1 MLPITSAVSATTKI
15 MRRVHITIMSNTPL
29 TFISPSNLPKWRS
42 VKLVLTLTLLILLSS
57 CATPSAL
64 SNLTDGSCSPSQQ
77 LLIKD
82 HISGQIDAIADQNYQ
97 KAYSFAA
104 KSFQEVV
111 SLERFTQIISEQYVL
126 LITNKGYTFD
136 SCAIED
142 ERLVQKITVIGL
154 NDDFRMTYR
163 LSVED
168 QRLGVV
174 AAAVTDVSEDV
185 AT

>member
-1 MLPITSAVSATTKI
+1 MKI
-15 MRRVHITIMSNTPL
+15 H
-29 TFISPSNLPKWRS
+29 
-42 VKLVLTLTLLILLSS
+42 LTLICALLLSACS
-57 CATPSAL
+57 NSSPLAAL
-64 SNLTDGSCSPSQQ
+64 SDGDCTTSQQ

-82 HISGQIDAIADQNYQ
+82 HVSGQIDAIAEQNWE

-104 KSFQEVV
+104 KSFQESI

-136 SCAIED
+136 SCEIVGAQ
-142 ERLVQKITVIGL
+142 LVQKITVNGAK
-154 NDDFRMTYR
+154 DDFRMTYR
-163 LSVED
+163 LTFEE

-174 AAAVTDVSEDV
+174 AAAVTQVSEDL

>member
-1 MLPITSAVSATTKI
+1 MKGYL
-15 MRRVHITIMSNTPL
+15 
-29 TFISPSNLPKWRS
+29 
-42 VKLVLTLTLLILLSS
+42 LVIAALLLSS
-57 CATPSAL
+57 CGNPTPLAQL
-64 SNLTDGSCSPSQQ
+64 LDGQCSQSQQ

-136 SCAIED
+136 SCEIEN
-142 ERLVQKITVIGL
+142 ERLVQKITVVGL

-168 QRLGVV
+168 QKLGVV

>member
-1 MLPITSAVSATTKI
+1 MKAVLA
-15 MRRVHITIMSNTPL
+15 
-29 TFISPSNLPKWRS
+29 
-42 VKLVLTLTLLILLSS
+42 LTLLLFLSG
-57 CATPSAL
+57 CASSPAL
-64 SNLTDGSCSPSQQ
+64 SNLMDGSCSPSQQ
-77 LLIKD
+77 LLAKD
-82 HISGQIDAIADQNYQ
+82 HISGQIDAIADQNWQ

-104 KSFQEVV
+104 KSFQE
-111 SLERFTQIISEQYVL
+111 SIDLDRFTEIISQQYVL

-136 SCAIED
+136 SCEIEN

-168 QRLGVV
+168 QKLGVV
-174 AAAVTDVSEDV
+174 AAAVTEVSEDV

>member
-1 MLPITSAVSATTKI
+1 MKGYL
-15 MRRVHITIMSNTPL
+15 
-29 TFISPSNLPKWRS
+29 
-42 VKLVLTLTLLILLSS
+42 LVIAALLLSS
-57 CATPSAL
+57 CGNPTPLAQL
-64 SNLTDGSCSPSQQ
+64 LDGQCSQSQQ

-111 SLERFTQIISEQYVL
+111 SLERFTQIISEQDVL

-136 SCAIED
+136 SCEIEN
-142 ERLVQKITVIGL
+142 ERLVQKITVVGL

-168 QRLGVV
+168 KKLGVV
-174 AAAVTDVSEDV
+174 AAAVTEVSEDV

>member
-1 MLPITSAVSATTKI
+1 M
-15 MRRVHITIMSNTPL
+15 
-29 TFISPSNLPKWRS
+29 
-42 VKLVLTLTLLILLSS
+42 
-57 CATPSAL
+57 
-64 SNLTDGSCSPSQQ
+64 DGSCSSSQQ
-77 LLIKD
+77 LLVKD
-82 HISGQIDAIADQNYQ
+82 HISGQIDAIADQNWQ

-104 KSFQEVV
+104 KSFQEAID
-111 SLERFTQIISEQYVL
+111 LDRFTEIISQQYVL

-136 SCAIED
+136 SCAIEN
-142 ERLVQKITVIGL
+142 ERLVQKITVVGS

-168 QRLGVV
+168 QKLGVV